1 MKSALSFHGAGEC
14 ISLIAAVGA
23 LAAAGADGGPIV
35 RNGGFD
41 DVRDGKTVGWNA
53 VGAKY
58 VYRDGAGRS
67 GTRALCYENDDPR
80 FYSFPGQR
88 IELKAGRSYEYEV
101 WVKTDDLR
109 GDESGATICI
119 EWNGKNGKW
128 LGGAYASGVKGTK
141 DWTLVRGRTPA
152 IPANAAT
159 FRVSP
164 YVRKGMRGKAWF
176 DDVSVKEFHP
186 APLSGLFSTAYR
198 NVGVLEDGDVTFKAV
213 VNPNEV
219 EWHGGAT
226 VWFRYRD
233 AAGAVRRRKGM
244 NAAGDELTLPLAEL
258 KSGEQ
263 EVLAELETS
272 GGKIVGAQKI
282 RFTRVDSRP
291 AEWKTWFDRHGRAIV
306 DGRPFFPLG
315 MYWHS
320 IVSNRIDVYA
330 QGPFNCLMPYGSPN
344 RRELLDYCHEKN
356 LKVIYSVKDVY
367 SGTRWA
373 PKGVDSEADELAYIS
388 DRVARF
394 KDHPALLAW
403 YLNDEMPLT
412 MLDRLTARRDLM
424 ERLDPGRPGWVVLY
438 QFSQIA
444 EYMPTFDVVG
454 TDPYPIPAHPAS
466 MATTW
471 TRATARGTLGCKPFW
486 QVPQA
491 FSWGCYRKDPAE
503 RSKTRPPTE
512 AELRSMCWQCIANGA
527 NGLVLYSFF
536 DLSKPTAGAPF
547 EQRWDECC
555 RVGREIRDCFPILL
569 SEPCETP
576 VSAKHRAVGSDEA
589 ADAEDMVSCRAWR
602 KDGRMYVLVVNG
614 YGEALDVELDGI
626 GKTAAASPVFGPK
639 PKVEAGRVALSL
651 AALEP
656 ALVEIAR

>member
-1 MKSALSFHGAGEC
+1 MKSILSCHGAGGC
-14 ISLIAAVGA
+14 ISLLAAVGA
-23 LAAAGADGGPIV
+23 FAAAGADGGPIV

-41 DVRDGKTVGWNA
+41 DARDGKTVGWNA
-53 VGAKY
+53 VGEKY

-101 WVKTDDLR
+101 WVKTENLQ
-109 GDESGATICI
+109 GDESGATVCI
-119 EWNGKNGKW
+119 EWNGENGKW
-128 LGGAYASGVKGTK
+128 LGGAYVEGVKGTK
-141 DWTLVRGRTPA
+141 DWTLVRGRTPP

-176 DDVSVKEFHP
+176 DDLAVKEFHP

-198 NVGVLEDGDVTFKAV
+198 NVGVLEDGSVTFKAV
-213 VNPNEV
+213 VNPAEV
-219 EWHGGAT
+219 EYHGGAT

-233 AAGAVRRRKGM
+233 AAGAVCRRKGT
-244 NAAGDELTLPLAEL
+244 NAAGDELTLPLAGL
-258 KSGEQ
+258 KGGEQ
-263 EVLAELETS
+263 EVAAELETA
-272 GGKIVGAQKI
+272 GGKVVGAKKVK
-282 RFTRVDSRP
+282 FTRVDSRP
-291 AEWKTWFDRHGRAIV
+291 AEWKTWFDRHGRTIV
-306 DGRPFFPLG
+306 DGKPFFPLG

-330 QGPFNCLMPYGSPN
+330 QGPFNCLMPYGSPD
-344 RRELLDYCHEKN
+344 RRELLDYCHEKG

-373 PKGVDSEADELAYIS
+373 PKGIDTEADELAFIS

-394 KDHPALLAW
+394 KDHPAMLAW

-438 QFSQIA
+438 QYGQIA
-444 EYMPTFDVVG
+444 EYMPTFDVIG
-454 TDPYPIPAHPAS
+454 TDPYPIPERPACV
-466 MATTW
+466 ATTW
-471 TRATARGTLGCKPFW
+471 TRATACGALGCKPLW

-491 FSWGCYRKDPAE
+491 FNWGCYRKDPAE
-503 RSKTRPPTE
+503 RAKMRAPTE

-536 DLSKPTAGAPF
+536 DLSKPTAGVPF
-547 EQRWDECC
+547 EQRWGECC

-576 VSAKHRAVGSDEA
+576 VTAKHRAVRSESD
-589 ADAEDMVSCRAWR
+589 DSDDMVSCRAWR
-602 KDGRMYVLVVNG
+602 KDGRTYVLVVNG

-626 GKTAAASPVFGPK
+626 GRAAAASPVFGPK